1 MRWRVKQI
9 LTCEAEDCAQQYMS
23 ISMYRCSLELMEDQ
37 DGRCK
42 TNWTIRAS
50 LVAQSVKTLAAMQ
63 ETGVQFLGGIEGE
76 DPLAKEM
83 ATHSSILAW
92 RIPWIEEL
100 QSGGLQSVGLQEL
113 DTT

>member
-1 MRWRVKQI
+1 
-9 LTCEAEDCAQQYMS
+9 
-23 ISMYRCSLELMEDQ
+23 MYRCSLELMEDQ

-42 TNWTIRAS
+42 ANWTIRAC
-50 LVAQSVKTLAAMQ
+50 LVDQSVKTLAAVQ
-63 ETGVQFLGGIEGE
+63 ETGVQFLGLE
-76 DPLAKEM
+76 DPLEKEM

-92 RIPWIEEL
+92 GIPWIEEL